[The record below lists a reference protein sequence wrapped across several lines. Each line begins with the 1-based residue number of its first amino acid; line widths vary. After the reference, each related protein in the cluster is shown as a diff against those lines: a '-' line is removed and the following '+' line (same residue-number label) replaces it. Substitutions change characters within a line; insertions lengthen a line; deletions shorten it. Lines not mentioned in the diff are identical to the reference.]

1 MLSRLSG
8 STAEFLS
15 IWNLMM
21 SGHQPFLL
29 LEEQP
34 QPNEEHCAVL
44 SLKPILPGW
53 LFDSETQSISYTFL
67 GSIQVTYRN
76 PGLINT
82 WEGKSFTGIAI
93 SRDSDEATGLEER
106 YSTVTTVTEASEEKR
121 VEYFDCHVSALARN
135 GKIKSIDLLIL

>member
-29 LEEQP
+29 LKERDLLRQNISAISRDEE
-34 QPNEEHCAVL
+34 CAVL

-53 LFDSETQSISYTFL
+53 LFDRETKSITFTFL
-67 GSIQVTYRN
+67 GAIQVTYRN
-76 PGLINT
+76 PGLIDT
-82 WEGKSFTGIAI
+82 WHGKSFTGVAI
-93 SRDSDEATGLEER
+93 SKDPSAKRYATLPLDAGG
-106 YSTVTTVTEASEEKR
+106 S
-121 VEYFDCHVSALARN
+121 VEYFDCHVSRLARD
-135 GKIKSIDLLIL
+135 GKIKSIDLLIR